1 MSLMVLT
8 GVVAFFVKGNKT
20 PISQLDAM
28 FLSQVLYKIQQ
39 IKDLKA
45 TSGHFMRLN

>member
-8 GVVAFFVKGNKT
+8 GVVAFFVKGIKLPLANRTQCFK
-20 PISQLDAM
+20 PS
-28 FLSQVLYKIQQ
+28 FVKKIQQ

-45 TSGHFMRLN
+45 TSGHFMSLN